1 MSKMRLSILFCISVM
16 LGASCI
22 TNYEIDRPEEP
33 MLQIDAVLYG
43 GKTFDPITIRRVFK
57 ATGTQ
62 IDTIK
67 SADLWAAGASVR
79 LFHTSIPT
87 DLNPVPTDTI
97 FIPTIEVEPGR
108 HLPGN
113 QSERV
118 SFDRQ
123 YGIQVQWNQLKA
135 NATAKVPFYDINT
148 MLLTHQQIR
157 AQPDTVSFIIGVID
171 PSGVDTNDRIFVQF
185 YQSRISLVQELD
197 AKFIAVQVATDTEI
211 IAVREYFNYRQFVG
225 DPLRYNNFVLDEAND
240 VFEYE
245 RTVYAYFPLG
255 AESDGDQN
263 ILLRVVAVVPED
275 IYADYARVS
284 SSFLLPATVTN
295 VNNGVGL
302 FIGARRDT
310 MYIRIPLIL

>member
-1 MSKMRLSILFCISVM
+1 MRKQTFNLMLVIFILPLV
-16 LGASCI
+16 SCI
-22 TNYEIDRPEEP
+22 TNYEIDKPEEP

-43 GKTFDPITIRRVFK
+43 GKTFDPIKIRRVFK

-67 SADLWAAGASVR
+67 SEDLWASGANVR
-79 LFHTSIPT
+79 LFHTSIST
-87 DLNPVPTDTI
+87 DQSPIPTDTV
-97 FIPTIEVEPGR
+97 FIPTVEVEPGR
-108 HLPGN
+108 HIPMN
-113 QSERV
+113 TSEIV

-123 YGIQVQWNQLKA
+123 YGIQVRWNQLKA
-135 NATAKVPFYDINT
+135 SATAKVPFYDMIT
-148 MLLTHQQIR
+148 MQLTHQQIR

-171 PSGVDTNDRIFVQF
+171 PTGVDTEDRIFVQF

-197 AKFIAVQVATDTEI
+197 SKFIAVQVATDTEI
-211 IAVREYFNYRQFVG
+211 IAIREYFNYRQFVG
-225 DPLRYNNFVLDEAND
+225 DPLRYNNFVLDGTSNL
-240 VFEYE
+240 FEYE

-255 AESDGDQN
+255 EESDGDQN
-263 ILLRVVAVVPED
+263 ILLRVVAVIPED

-295 VNNGVGL
+295 VNDGVGL

>member
-1 MSKMRLSILFCISVM
+1 MRKCAIFILFAVFT
-16 LGASCI
+16 LPQLSCI
-22 TNYEIDRPEEP
+22 TNYEIDKPEEP

-43 GKTFDPITIRRVFK
+43 GKTFDPINIRRVFK

-67 SADLWAAGASVR
+67 STDLWASGANIR
-79 LFHTSIPT
+79 LFHTAVPT
-87 DLNPVPTDTI
+87 EQSPTPTDTV
-97 FIPTIEVEPGR
+97 FIPTVEVEPGR
-108 HLPGN
+108 HIPGN
-113 QSERV
+113 TAETV
-118 SFDRQ
+118 LFDRQ
-123 YGIQVQWNQLKA
+123 YGIHVQWNQLKA
-135 NATAKVPFYDINT
+135 SATAKVPFYDINS
-148 MLLTHQQIR
+148 MQLTHQQIR

-171 PSGVDTNDRIFVQF
+171 PTGVDTNDRIFVQF
-185 YQSRISLVQELD
+185 YQSRISLVQELN

-211 IAVREYFNYRQFVG
+211 IAVRDYFNYRQFVG
-225 DPLRYNNFVLDEAND
+225 DPLRYNNFVLDGTSN

-255 AESDGDQN
+255 QESDGDQN
-263 ILLRVVAVVPED
+263 ILLRVVAVIPED

-295 VNNGVGL
+295 VNDGVGL

-310 MYIRIPLIL
+310 MIIRIPLIL

>member
-1 MSKMRLSILFCISVM
+1 MRKFIPVVIIFATLV
-16 LGASCI
+16 SCI

-43 GKTFDPITIRRVFK
+43 GKTFDAINIRRVFK
-57 ATGTQ
+57 ATGTE

-67 SADLWAAGASVR
+67 SADLWASGANVK
-79 LFHTSIPT
+79 LYHTSMPT
-87 DLNPVPTDTI
+87 DQNLTPTDTV
-97 FIPTIEVEPGR
+97 FIPTTEVEPGR
-108 HLPGN
+108 HLPVN
-113 QSERV
+113 QSEMV

-123 YGIQVQWNQLKA
+123 YGIKVQWNGLTA
-135 NATAKVPFYDINT
+135 RATAKVPFYDIQS
-148 MLLTHQQIR
+148 MSLTHQQIR

-171 PSGVDTNDRIFVQF
+171 PSGVDTEDRIFVQF
-185 YQSRISLVQELD
+185 YQSRISLVQSVD

-225 DPLRYNNFVLDEAND
+225 DPLRYNNFVLDEIND
-240 VFEYE
+240 AFEYE

-255 AESDGDQN
+255 EESDGDQN

-295 VNNGVGL
+295 VKDGVGL